1 MILTLSVVYYII
13 KYMGILKIINLEFG
27 RPTVDEALKR
37 FGTELKNAK
46 NTGVGCLQ
54 IIHGYGSHGKGGLIR
69 VAIRED
75 LEKYKNKY
83 QIKTIVY
90 GEDFK
95 ILNNDANRLR
105 HKYEELE
112 PLFHMTNKGVTV
124 VELG

>member
-1 MILTLSVVYYII
+1 
-13 KYMGILKIINLEFG
+13 MGRLKTINLELG

-37 FGTELKNAK
+37 FGIELKNAK
-46 NTGVGCLQ
+46 QTGVGCLQ

-69 VAIRED
+69 TAIREE
-75 LEKYKNKY
+75 LEDYKSNN

-112 PLFHMTNKGVTV
+112 QLFHMTNKGVTV
-124 VELG
+124 VEIG